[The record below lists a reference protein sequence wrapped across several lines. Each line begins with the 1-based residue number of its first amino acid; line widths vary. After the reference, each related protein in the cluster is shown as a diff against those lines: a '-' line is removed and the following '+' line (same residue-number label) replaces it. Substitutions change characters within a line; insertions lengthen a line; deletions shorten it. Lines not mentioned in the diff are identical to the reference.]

1 MSLNESI
8 VEDAALEWFAELGYS
23 CLGAEALTP
32 TLSQGE
38 RESYGEV
45 VLVGRLREALRRL
58 NPTIPEEAREEAM
71 RKVLRIATPSLV
83 QTNRA
88 FHKMLRDGIP
98 VECVR
103 QEPSPS
109 GRGRSEAEGE
119 GQRRWEIV
127 RLIDFSDVRANDWLA
142 VNQFT
147 VIEGQHNR
155 RPDIVVF
162 LNGLPLALIELKNA
176 ADEDATIWSAYAQLQ
191 TYKAE
196 IPSLLAYNAA
206 LVVSDGLQARMGSL
220 TANQEWFKVWR
231 EIDADLPP
239 PSPQPSPS
247 GRGKTNYRGGFD
259 FSGLTEKA
267 RELRGKQPPA
277 EELLWELLRDR
288 QLAGAKFRRQHPF
301 GEYICDFFCN
311 EAKLVVECDGEPHSE
326 VARTKHDAK
335 RDAYLRS
342 QGLTVIRF
350 ENQRVLNDAD
360 SVLSEIAAHLPSPT
374 GRRAGDEGQQPPRQ
388 KATLELQTL
397 IYGVFDK
404 ERFLKLLLHFIVFEE
419 NPDTGAIHKIIAG
432 YHQFHAVNAAIEET
446 VRASGMTVESSVLRE
461 EPPGRHW
468 AGKMH
473 GGKPGD
479 RRAGVVWH
487 TQGSGKS
494 FTMLF
499 FAARVIREPA
509 MQNPTLVVLTD
520 RNDLDDQ
527 LFGQFQRC
535 ADILGQTPIQAADRA
550 HLRELLNRASGGVI
564 FTTLQKFAPLEPSL
578 RPSPSGRGS
587 EQYRGGFDF
596 SGLKAEARELRA
608 KQTDAESL
616 LWELLRDRKLA
627 GAKFRRQHQF
637 GEYITDFFCNDAKL
651 VVECDGAPHATPER
665 RKIDQKRDAY
675 LKSQGL
681 TVLRFENK
689 RVLADSEAVLEE
701 IAGHLPSTSGRGA
714 GGEGEGGKAI
724 SLRRNIIVVADE
736 AHRSQYDLIDGLARH
751 MRDTL
756 PNATFIGFTGTPI
769 EKTDA
774 NTRAVFGDYIS
785 IYDIQRAVADRATV
799 AIYYES
805 RIAKLGLN
813 ASELPKLDA
822 EFEEITEGEELTKK
836 EKLKTKWAALEA
848 LVGDPKRLALIAAD
862 LVAHFEKRTEAMD
875 GKAMVVC
882 MSRRIC
888 VDLYEAIIKLRPDW
902 ASAKDDDAEAEKGKA
917 CVVKVIMTGSADDGP
932 EWQPHIRNKEKR
944 RAMANRFKD
953 SKDPFRIV
961 IVRDMWLTGF
971 DAPCLHTMY
980 ADKPMQGHGLMQA
993 IARVNRVFRDK
1004 PGGLVVDYLGLA
1016 DQLKHALA
1024 NYTESGG
1031 KGDPTYDTK
1040 QAIAI
1045 MLEKHGIACDLLH
1058 GSDWKKAVGDGKRTL
1073 FALPALQ
1080 EHILEQEDGK
1090 TRWNQVITE
1099 LSRAFALCAASDEAT
1114 EIRDDVALFQAIQAA
1129 LNKQSSN
1136 NRKTPEQID
1145 AAVRQLV
1152 SKAITTDGQ
1161 VIDVF
1166 TAAGLPKPDISILSD
1181 GFLAEVRGLKH
1192 KNVAAELLEKLLKNE
1207 LKVRSKR
1214 NLVQSQLFSEK
1225 LKKTLNAYHNR
1236 AISTM
1241 EVIEELI
1248 KLAKELDAATKRG
1261 EDMGLTDDEIAFYDA
1276 LAANES
1282 AVRAMGDDKL
1292 KVIAAELITQVRKSV
1307 TIDWTLREGARA
1319 KIRVMVKRILNK
1331 YGYPP
1336 DLQEDAVKTVLQ
1348 QAELLCAEWV

>member
-1 MSLNESI
+1 MTVTESI
-8 VEDAALEWFAELGYS
+8 VEDAALEWFGELGYAV
-23 CLGAEALTP
+23 GHGPQMAPGEPAAERD
-32 TLSQGE
+32 SF
-38 RESYGEV
+38 GEV
-45 VLVGRLREALRRL
+45 VLVDRLREAIRQL
-58 NPTIPEEAREEAM
+58 NPTIPEEAREEAL
-71 RKVLRIATPSLV
+71 RKVLRVAAPSLV

-88 FHKMLRDGIP
+88 FHQMLRDGVD
-98 VECVR
+98 VEYARPDGSTKHDKAWLV
-103 QEPSPS
+103 
-109 GRGRSEAEGE
+109 
-119 GQRRWEIV
+119 
-127 RLIDFSDVRANDWLA
+127 DFSDVRANDWLA

-147 VIEGQHNR
+147 VIEGQHNPYAAKALKGSR
-155 RPDIVVF
+155 RPDLVIFV
-162 LNGLPLALIELKNA
+162 NGLPLALIELKNA

-206 LVVSDGLQARMGSL
+206 LIVSDGLQARMGSI

-231 EIDADLPP
+231 TI
-239 PSPQPSPS
+239 
-247 GRGKTNYRGGFD
+247 
-259 FSGLTEKA
+259 
-267 RELRGKQPPA
+267 
-277 EELLWELLRDR
+277 
-288 QLAGAKFRRQHPF
+288 
-301 GEYICDFFCN
+301 
-311 EAKLVVECDGEPHSE
+311 DGEG
-326 VARTKHDAK
+326 DAPK
-335 RDAYLRS
+335 TA
-342 QGLTVIRF
+342 
-350 ENQRVLNDAD
+350 
-360 SVLSEIAAHLPSPT
+360 
-374 GRRAGDEGQQPPRQ
+374 
-388 KATLELQTL
+388 LELEVL
-397 IYGVFDK
+397 VRGVF
-404 ERFLKLLLHFIVFEE
+404 ERRRFLDLLHHFIVFEE
-419 NPDTGAIHKIIAG
+419 DPDTGALHKIIAG
-432 YHQFHAVNAAIEET
+432 YHQFHAVNAAVEET
-446 VRASGMTVESSVLRE
+446 VRASGMRLDAKAQD
-461 EPPGRHW
+461 PAGHYW

-535 ADILGQTPIQAADRA
+535 HDILGQTPVQAVSRDK
-550 HLRELLNRASGGVI
+550 LRELLAVASGGVV
-564 FTTLQKFAPLEPSL
+564 FTTIQKFLPEKGEKMP
-578 RPSPSGRGS
+578 
-587 EQYRGGFDF
+587 
-596 SGLKAEARELRA
+596 EL
-608 KQTDAESL
+608 
-616 LWELLRDRKLA
+616 
-627 GAKFRRQHQF
+627 
-637 GEYITDFFCNDAKL
+637 
-651 VVECDGAPHATPER
+651 
-665 RKIDQKRDAY
+665 
-675 LKSQGL
+675 
-681 TVLRFENK
+681 
-689 RVLADSEAVLEE
+689 
-701 IAGHLPSTSGRGA
+701 
-714 GGEGEGGKAI
+714 
-724 SLRRNIIVVADE
+724 SLRRNIIVIADE

-751 MRDTL
+751 MRDAL
-756 PNATFIGFTGTPI
+756 PSASFIGFTGTPI

-785 IYDIQRAVADRATV
+785 IYDIQRAVADKATV
-799 AIYYES
+799 PIYYES

-822 EFEEITEGEELTKK
+822 EFEEITEGEEQTKK

-848 LVGDPKRLALIAAD
+848 LVGDPKRIALLAAD
-862 LVAHFEKRTEAMD
+862 LVAHFEKRLEAMD

-888 VDLYEAIIKLRPDW
+888 VDVYNALIKLRPEW
-902 ASAKDDDAEAEKGKA
+902 EAETLK
-917 CVVKVIMTGSADDGP
+917 VVMTGSAEDGP
-932 EWQPHIRNKEKR
+932 EWQKHIGNKQKR
-944 RAMANRFKD
+944 RDLANQFKD
-953 SKDPFRIV
+953 AKNPFKIV

-1031 KGDPTYDTK
+1031 QGDPTYDTR
-1040 QAIAI
+1040 QAIAV

-1058 GSDWKKAVGDGKRTL
+1058 GFDWDKWTTGTPTERL
-1073 FALPALQ
+1073 QLIPAGQ

-1090 TRWNQVITE
+1090 KRWVQVVTE

-1114 EIRDDVALFQAIQAA
+1114 AIRDDVSFFQALQAA
-1129 LNKQSSN
+1129 LNKQSGS

-1145 AAVRQLV
+1145 AAIRQLV
-1152 SKAITTDGQ
+1152 SKAITTEGQ

-1181 GFLAEVRGLKH
+1181 QFLAEVRGLKH
-1192 KNVAAELLEKLLKNE
+1192 KNVAAELLEKLLKDE

-1214 NLVQSQLFSEK
+1214 NLVQSQAFSEK
-1225 LKKTLNAYHNR
+1225 LKKTINAYHNR

-1248 KLAKELDAATKRG
+1248 RLAKEMDAATKRG
-1261 EDMGLTDDEIAFYDA
+1261 EDLGLTEDEIAFYDA

-1292 KVIAAELITQVRKSV
+1292 KVIAAELISQVRKSV

-1319 KIRVMVKRILNK
+1319 KIRVLVKRILNK

-1336 DLQEDAVKTVLQ
+1336 DLQEEAVKTVLE
-1348 QAELLCAEWV
+1348 QAALLCAEWV

>member
-1 MSLNESI
+1 MSLTESI
-8 VEDAALEWFAELGYS
+8 VEDAALTWFGELGYTV
-23 CLGAEALTP
+23 GHGPQMAPGEPAAERD
-32 TLSQGE
+32 SF
-38 RESYGEV
+38 GEV

-58 NPTIPEEAREEAM
+58 NPTLPEEAREEVL
-71 RKVLRIATPSLV
+71 RKVLRVATPSLV

-88 FHKMLRDGIP
+88 FHRLMRDGVD
-98 VECVR
+98 VEYARPDGSTKHDKAWLV
-103 QEPSPS
+103 
-109 GRGRSEAEGE
+109 
-119 GQRRWEIV
+119 
-127 RLIDFSDVRANDWLA
+127 DFSDVRANDWLV
-142 VNQFT
+142 VNQFA

-162 LNGLPLALIELKNA
+162 INGLPLALIELKNA
-176 ADEDATIWSAYAQLQ
+176 ADEDATIWSAYSQLQ

-196 IPSLLAYNAA
+196 APSLLAYNAA

-220 TANQEWFKVWR
+220 TASQEWFKVWR
-231 EIDADLPP
+231 TI
-239 PSPQPSPS
+239 
-247 GRGKTNYRGGFD
+247 
-259 FSGLTEKA
+259 
-267 RELRGKQPPA
+267 
-277 EELLWELLRDR
+277 
-288 QLAGAKFRRQHPF
+288 
-301 GEYICDFFCN
+301 
-311 EAKLVVECDGEPHSE
+311 DGE
-326 VARTKHDAK
+326 ADAPK
-335 RDAYLRS
+335 TA
-342 QGLTVIRF
+342 
-350 ENQRVLNDAD
+350 
-360 SVLSEIAAHLPSPT
+360 
-374 GRRAGDEGQQPPRQ
+374 
-388 KATLELQTL
+388 LELEVL
-397 IYGVFDK
+397 IRGVFDRK
-404 ERFLKLLLHFIVFEE
+404 RFLDLLQHFIVFEE

-446 VRASGMTVESSVLRE
+446 VRASGINKGSVLRE
-461 EPPGRHW
+461 EPLGRHW
-468 AGKMH
+468 AGKML

-499 FAARVIREPA
+499 FAARIIREVA
-509 MQNPTLVVLTD
+509 MQNPTIVVLTD

-535 ADILGQTPIQAADRA
+535 ADILGQTPVQAASRDE
-550 HLRELLNRASGGVI
+550 LRELLAVASGGVI
-564 FTTLQKFAPLEPSL
+564 FTTIQKFLPEKGEKMPCL
-578 RPSPSGRGS
+578 S
-587 EQYRGGFDF
+587 E
-596 SGLKAEARELRA
+596 
-608 KQTDAESL
+608 
-616 LWELLRDRKLA
+616 
-627 GAKFRRQHQF
+627 
-637 GEYITDFFCNDAKL
+637 
-651 VVECDGAPHATPER
+651 
-665 RKIDQKRDAY
+665 
-675 LKSQGL
+675 
-681 TVLRFENK
+681 
-689 RVLADSEAVLEE
+689 
-701 IAGHLPSTSGRGA
+701 
-714 GGEGEGGKAI
+714 
-724 SLRRNIIVVADE
+724 RRNIIVIADE

-751 MRDTL
+751 MRDAL
-756 PNATFIGFTGTPI
+756 PNASFIGFTGTPI

-785 IYDIQRAVADRATV
+785 IYDIQRAVADKATV
-799 AIYYES
+799 PIYYES
-805 RIAKLGLN
+805 RIAKLSLN
-813 ASELPKLDA
+813 VSEMPKLDA
-822 EFEEITEGEELTKK
+822 EFEEITENEELTKK

-848 LVGDPKRLALIAAD
+848 LVGDPKRIALIAED
-862 LVAHFEKRTEAMD
+862 LVTHFEKRTEAMD

-888 VDLYEAIIKLRPDW
+888 VDLYEALIKLRPEW
-902 ASAKDDDAEAEKGKA
+902 ASALNDEDENVERTFQSVAEGTSSKTRST
-917 CVVKVIMTGSADDGP
+917 VVKVIMTGSADDGP

-944 RAMANRFKD
+944 RVMANRFKD

-1045 MLEKHGIACDLLH
+1045 MLENHGIACDMLH
-1058 GSDWKKAVGDGKRTL
+1058 GSDWKKAMGDGKKTL

-1080 EHILEQEDGK
+1080 EHILELEDGK

-1114 EIRDDVALFQAIQAA
+1114 EIRDDVALFQAIQSA
-1129 LNKQSSN
+1129 LNKQSSST
-1136 NRKTPEQID
+1136 RKTPEQID
-1145 AAVRQLV
+1145 AAIRQLV

-1181 GFLAEVRGLKH
+1181 QFLAEVRGLKY
-1192 KNVAAELLEKLLKNE
+1192 KNVAAELLEKLLKDE

-1214 NLVQSQLFSEK
+1214 NVVQSQLFSEK

-1248 KLAKELDAATKRG
+1248 KLAKEMDAATKRG
-1261 EDMGLTDDEIAFYDA
+1261 EDLGLSDDEVAFYDA

-1282 AVRAMGDDKL
+1282 AVKAMGDDKL
-1292 KVIAAELITQVRKSV
+1292 KVIATELISQVRKSV

-1331 YGYPP
+1331 YDYPP
-1336 DLQEDAVKTVLQ
+1336 DLQEEAVRTVLM